1 MPNAVRG
8 TRTAKPSIRRF
19 DLVNF
24 VKRFRLV
31 VLFACVVFESYK
43 KPSRH
48 EKHCI
53 SDLCILRLCLLNH
66 NHRKTMN
73 LNQFAQMRGFQH
85 AHETTGSFLID
96 SFLNSESGDEMRETL
111 KLKRIQF
118 DTVPQLADQLE
129 SVCALLDCS
138 KREFLELAVSDA
150 IARAQ
155 TVFMDS
161 YKDASGRDFMEQYGV
176 KDGE

>member
-1 MPNAVRG
+1 VH
-8 TRTAKPSIRRF
+8 
-19 DLVNF
+19 
-24 VKRFRLV
+24 LV
-31 VLFACVVFESYK
+31 VFFACVVPENYK
-43 KPSRH
+43 TPSRH

-53 SDLCILRLCLLNH
+53 SDLGRLRLWFLNH
-66 NHRKTMN
+66 TIGKTMN

-85 AHETTGSFLID
+85 AHQTTGAAIVD
-96 SFLNSESGDEMRETL
+96 AFLNGESGDEMRETL

-129 SVCALLDCS
+129 NVCALLECS

-150 IARAQ
+150 IAHAQ